1 MALMTDAETPVAFE
15 LHAEVVIDATS
26 ETVWRSLIEDV
37 GAWWPH
43 SFSEDPRITLEPW
56 VGGRFIEEW
65 SEGSALYAFVTHIVT
80 GTRLTV
86 SGSMGMQGARQYVK
100 TYMLEPDGART
111 RVRTVASMLGDISPE
126 LREGYTTGGVEV
138 LESLK
143 RYIETGTP
151 AR

>member
-1 MALMTDAETPVAFE
+1 MRVWKSGETRSSVS
-15 LHAEVVIDATS
+15 LNRWNS
-26 ETVWRSLIEDV
+26 RVWRSLIEDV

-43 SFSEDPRITLEPW
+43 SFSDDPRITLEPW

-100 TYMLEPDGART
+100 TYTLEPDGART

-138 LESLK
+138 LASLK
-143 RYIETGTP
+143 RYVETGTP